1 MAAKYQAPWQCSKQT
16 CAKNNGI
23 CNIKPSVS
31 LVTSLDKTY
40 KTYIQI
46 ESKQFLT
53 L

>member
-16 CAKNNGI
+16 CAKNNDFYY
-23 CNIKPSVS
+23 IKPSVS

-40 KTYIQI
+40 IQI

-53 L
+53 V